1 MHNIVAFGGWLMR
14 KWFGGTGRAL
24 VRFNQWW
31 TQKVQDEPW
40 EALVL
45 LVLLGCMIFILSF
58 LPGLLILTMFGVD
71 LVEPVMIGC
80 QVIWVGNYFRIIV
93 VDQYAQF
100 RQEQDQIIDRLKGD
114 YR

>member
-1 MHNIVAFGGWLMR
+1 MHNIVAFSGWLMR

-24 VRFNQWW
+24 VRFNAWW
-31 TQKVQDEPW
+31 NLKVREEPG

-45 LVLLGCMIFILSF
+45 MILIACIIFILSF
-58 LPGLLILTMFGVD
+58 LPALLILTMFGVD

-80 QVIWVGNYFRIIV
+80 QVIWAGNYLRIIV
-93 VDQYAQF
+93 IDQYDQF
-100 RQEQDQIIDRLKGD
+100 RQEQDQIINRLKGH